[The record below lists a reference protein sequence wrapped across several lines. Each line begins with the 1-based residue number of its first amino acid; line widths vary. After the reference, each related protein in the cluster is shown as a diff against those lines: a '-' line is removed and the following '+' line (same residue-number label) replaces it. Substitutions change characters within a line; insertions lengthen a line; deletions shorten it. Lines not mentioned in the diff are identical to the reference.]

1 MILANYDEA
10 CTWLFEQFPA
20 YHNLGAAAYNPGL
33 KNTEEILH
41 FFDDPHLSLRFFH
54 VGGTNGKGSVS
65 AMLTSIAME
74 SGEKVGTFTSPHI
87 LDFSE
92 RIRING
98 ETISEAFVLDF
109 CNAVKSNSWEIQPS
123 FFEITWAMALVYFKQ
138 NNCSLVVAEVGLGGR
153 LDATNI
159 ITPEISIITN
169 ISLDHVNILGSTRAE
184 IAGEKAGII
193 KKNVPVIL
201 GEFDPEIKPVFE
213 NKAREMHAE
222 IHVSDENIVFPKEI
236 IGYQHKNFAIVKK
249 AMNVLNARNWN
260 ISDDQILAG
269 IRNLSTN
276 TGFYGRLQ
284 ILSSNPLLLLDCAH
298 NEAGMKA
305 LFESLPQR
313 KGELHIVYG
322 TSSDKDLD
330 TIIPVLPHHANWY
343 FCEFENPRSMKID
356 VLESKFRDFDT
367 KNKTFFSSVRSAFEH
382 AQSTANKAD
391 TIVVCGSF
399 FLAHDFFSFFSSD
412 KLDIKE

>member
-1 MILANYDEA
+1 MLANYEEA
-10 CTWLFEQFPA
+10 CTWLFGQFPA

-33 KNTEEILH
+33 KNTEEILD
-41 FFDDPHLSLRFFH
+41 FFDNPHLSLRFFH

-87 LDFSE
+87 MDFSE

-98 ETISEAFVLDF
+98 KTISEAFVLDF
-109 CNAVKSNSWEIQPS
+109 CNRVKSNTWEIQPS

-169 ISLDHVNILGSTRAE
+169 ISLDHINILGSTRAE

-193 KKNVPVIL
+193 KPGVPVLL
-201 GEFDPEIKPVFE
+201 GEFDNETGPVFE
-213 NKAREMHAE
+213 HKAKETNSE
-222 IHVSDENIVFPKEI
+222 IHIANQNIDFPKEI
-236 IGYQHKNFAIVKK
+236 IGYQHLNFAIVRK
-249 AMNVLNARNWN
+249 AVDVLNHRKWS
-260 ISDDQILAG
+260 ISKEHLLSG
-269 IRNLSTN
+269 IRNLGKN

-284 ILSSNPLLLLDCAH
+284 LLGNNPTLLLDCAH
-298 NEAGMKA
+298 NEAGIKA
-305 LFESLPQR
+305 LFASLPES

-322 TSSDKDLD
+322 TSSDKDLKS
-330 TIIPVLPHHANWY
+330 IIPVLPHHASY
-343 FCEFENPRSMKID
+343 FFCEFDNPRSMKKEA
-356 VLESKFRDFDT
+356 LQSEFNDFSA
-367 KNKTFFSSVRSAFEH
+367 KNKTFFSSVQSAFERV
-382 AQSTANKAD
+382 QSIANKAD

-399 FLAHDFFSFFSSD
+399 FLAHDFFSFFSPD
-412 KLDIKE
+412 MLDIKE